1 MTKYSDAYLESLF
14 ENWYARGGPEY
25 KVFVREGCPADE
37 YGRTPHHT
45 QISVWASD
53 YRWQERKEALN
64 ARALEL
70 AEENLI
76 ENQVQMWK
84 RHADF
89 AQQVGKTAY
98 DYILEHGFDSSAS
111 AIQALKWAQEE
122 ERITRGADAF
132 YKSVKNKSNDELLAM
147 VRGLAERQ
155 LSAEDIIDADTN
167 TDGDAEPSN

>member
-14 ENWYARGGPEY
+14 EAWYARGGPEY
-25 KVFVREGCPADE
+25 RVFVREGCPPDE
-37 YGRTPHHT
+37 YGRIPAAS
-45 QISVWASD
+45 QITVFASD

-64 ARALEL
+64 ARALEV

-98 DYILEHGFDSSAS
+98 DYILENGFDSSAS

-132 YKSVKNKSNDELLAM
+132 FKSVKNKSNDELM
-147 VRGLAERQ
+147 TMIRSLAERQ
-155 LSAEDIIDADTN
+155 LSPEDIIEAEES
-167 TDGDAEPSN
+167 GDAEPSN

>member
-14 ENWYARGGPEY
+14 EKWYAKGGPEY
-25 KVFVREGCPADE
+25 KIFVRDGIPADE
-37 YGRTPHHT
+37 FGRTPHAS
-45 QISVWASD
+45 QITTWAGQ
-53 YRWQERKEALN
+53 YRWQERKDALN
-64 ARALEL
+64 AQALEL
-70 AEENLI
+70 AEKSLI
-76 ENQVQMWK
+76 ENQVEMWK

-89 AQQVGKTAY
+89 AQKVGKEAY

-122 ERITRGADAF
+122 ERITRGADSF

-155 LSAEDIIDADTN
+155 LSAEDIIDADT
-167 TDGDAEPSN
+167 TEGDAEPSN